1 MKMRFSPA
9 QEHGLIIL
17 VAIGIIASG
26 LALLPPLFV
35 SHARITVAPIEL
47 SGVKV
52 LLPTFLDSPPK
63 VNLNSAGVDELDELP
78 GIGPAKAE
86 SIVAYRTEH
95 GPFHSLDE
103 LTDVSG
109 IGSSIIERIADL
121 VTCGE

>member
-1 MKMRFSPA
+1 VKMRFSPA

-47 SGVKV
+47 YGVKV

-63 VNLNSAGVDELDELP
+63 VDLNSAGVDELDELP

-95 GPFHSLDE
+95 GSFHSLDE
-103 LTDVSG
+103 LINVSG
-109 IGSSIIERIADL
+109 IGKSIIERIADL